1 MPTPLLSRKAV
12 SPTGLALVGDLFE
25 LLGVHAFYVA
35 CASLATPLNEF
46 PEG

>member
-25 LLGVHAFYVA
+25 LLGVGHAI
-35 CASLATPLNEF
+35 SLVFFAQR
-46 PEG
+46 G